1 MQRKQKLQQERLKD
15 EFENSISKYRNIQ
28 KVSFFLQ
35 SVVSCILVISWCL
48 SVVLFHVFVVFSFFL
63 FDVIVIVVVT
73 VAVAVVVVA
82 VAVVVVTVVVVVAVA
97 VVVVTVV
104 VVVVV
109 DVVPV

>member
-63 FDVIVIVVVT
+63 FDVIV
-73 VAVAVVVVA
+73 
-82 VAVVVVTVVVVVAVA
+82 
-97 VVVVTVV
+97 VVTVV

-109 DVVPV
+109 AVVVVVDVVPV